1 MRFAVLVQ
9 PLHQCI
15 YSTLFVLYGNLFDV
29 AVGGFVAMVEVVFAI
44 SAFEFFELGVFANEA
59 KEVL

>member
-1 MRFAVLVQ
+1 
-9 PLHQCI
+9 
-15 YSTLFVLYGNLFDV
+15 LFNFG
-29 AVGGFVAMVEVVFAI
+29 VGTFVAMVEVVFAI